1 MKSKPEE
8 ASEKPHGS
16 QSPIVAVGFG
26 TPGAEAAQ
34 SSQGLSDATAIGDT
48 HHQSTA
54 YGSEPSLVTGAI
66 TIHTWSSSTWL
77 LW

>member
-34 SSQGLSDATAIGDT
+34 SSQGLSDATVI
-48 HHQSTA
+48 
-54 YGSEPSLVTGAI
+54 
-66 TIHTWSSSTWL
+66 
-77 LW
+77 

>member
-8 ASEKPHGS
+8 APEKPHGS

-34 SSQGLSDATAIGDT
+34 SLQGHTPPKALLMTLS
-48 HHQSTA
+48 H
-54 YGSEPSLVTGAI
+54 P
-66 TIHTWSSSTWL
+66 
-77 LW
+77 